1 MQIDRRII
9 IAVLV
14 LAAATAH
21 ADPKPL
27 VFPLAAP
34 GAHGKLAGAAP
45 AVTRALADAIGGDVA
60 KVTLEVAAEVF
71 GCDVESAPCLEQ
83 VADSLGTRRLVF
95 GTIALNDRTVRV
107 TLTRFDRGSAPQR
120 RAFELAA
127 RTTDELATALVRAA
141 SPLLDLAAPEPSAP
155 PVVAPREAVPPKPEV
170 TTGTWLVIGSG
181 ATLAVVGA
189 GFLGSAYSLRSEV
202 ENAPMHSDADFLR
215 LRELERRGTTRAYT
229 GDVLVAVGGAVVAA
243 GVIRAVIQ
251 RSSGRTDSRAPRIAI
266 APITGGAAVVV
277 SLGLR

>member
-1 MQIDRRII
+1 MRLTI

-14 LAAATAH
+14 VAGTTAH

-27 VFPLAAP
+27 VFPLAGAP
-34 GAHGKLAGAAP
+34 P
-45 AVTRALADAIGGDVA
+45 AVTRALADAIGADVA

-95 GTIALNDRTVRV
+95 GTIAQDDRTVRV
-107 TLTRFDRGSAPQR
+107 TLTRFDRGSAPQQR
-120 RAFELAA
+120 TFALAA
-127 RTTDELATALVRAA
+127 RTTDELAQALVRAA

-155 PVVAPREAVPPKPEV
+155 PVAAPRETAPAAPRV
-170 TTGTWLVIGSG
+170 TTGTWLVIGGG

-189 GFLGSAYSLRSEV
+189 GFLWSAYSLRNEV
-202 ENAPMHSDADFLR
+202 ESAPMRSDADFLR

-229 GDVLVAVGGAVVAA
+229 GDVLVAVGGAVIAA
-243 GVIRAVIQ
+243 GVIRAVVQ
-251 RSSGRTDSRAPRIAI
+251 RSSRRADSRAPSITI